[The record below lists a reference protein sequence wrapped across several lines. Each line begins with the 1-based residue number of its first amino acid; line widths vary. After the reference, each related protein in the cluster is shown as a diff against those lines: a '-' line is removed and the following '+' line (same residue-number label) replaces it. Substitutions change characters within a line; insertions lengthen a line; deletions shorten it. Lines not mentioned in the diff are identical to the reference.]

1 MRRFRDIVED
11 IKAPSPQSLWLDNGK
26 LKFFGT
32 KGWVSMVGEG
42 DDDRQELEEKVD
54 NLDKEV
60 GSIQKDVAVLNSKA
74 TIELEIGNSEN
85 VKANNLAK
93 LQAIQSVDHLFFA
106 DIDYGYGAAKWLP
119 TTGGEAF
126 IVTSSGKAVIYN
138 ITTDGSITKAST
150 DIDLANPNTDL
161 FEVVTELPT
170 ENIST
175 SKLYCVL
182 SSKVGEENKYTEYA
196 YIKQTDG
203 QFAWE
208 KMGEFQAEPD
218 LSGYAKLSGATFTG
232 NVTIPGL
239 INTNWVN
246 IKSIDNANGNS
257 TYLKAYRPNER
268 SANRTYST
276 NGYIADIGA
285 PEDFIFTLEDG
296 TKVTKSI
303 RVISTTTSQ
312 NVVNNNGGE
321 YGE

>member
-11 IKAPSPQSLWLDNGK
+11 IKAPSPQSLWLDKGK

-32 KGWVSMVGEG
+32 KGWASMVGEG
-42 DDDRQELEEKVD
+42 DEDRKELEEKVD

-60 GSIQKDVAVLNSKA
+60 GNIQRDVTVLNSKA
-74 TIELEIGNSEN
+74 VIELEIGNSET

-126 IVTSSGKAVIYN
+126 IVTSSGRAVIYN
-138 ITTDGSITKAST
+138 IDKDGSITKAST
-150 DIDLANPNTDL
+150 DIDLTNPNTDL

-208 KMGEFQAEPD
+208 KMGEFKAEPD
-218 LSGYAKLSGATFTG
+218 LSDYAKLG
-232 NVTIPGL
+232 NDAGFRDLYTTTRFSCNL
-239 INTNWVN
+239 IQPYGGV
-246 IKSIDNANGNS
+246 S
-257 TYLKAYRPNER
+257 YLKSDTHSDVSEIKVYNTFG
-268 SANRTYST
+268 SLT
-276 NGYIADIGA
+276 NVG
-285 PEDFIFTLEDG
+285 EEESFVFTLEDG
-296 TKVTKSI
+296 STVTKSI
-303 RVISTTTSQ
+303 RVISTTTSKA
-312 NVVNNNGGE
+312 GA
-321 YGE
+321 

>member
-11 IKAPSPQSLWLDNGK
+11 IKAPSTQSLWLDKGK

-32 KGWVSMVGEG
+32 KGWASMIGEG
-42 DDDRQELEEKVD
+42 NVDSQELKEKVD

-60 GSIQKDVAVLNSKA
+60 GNIQKDVAVLNSKA
-74 TIELEIGNSEN
+74 VIELEIGNSES
-85 VKANNLAK
+85 VKANNLTK
-93 LQAIQSVDHLFFA
+93 LQAIQSVDPLFFA

-126 IVTSSGKAVIYN
+126 IVTSSGRAVIYT
-138 ITTDGSITKAST
+138 IGKDGSVTKAST
-150 DIDLANPNTDL
+150 DIDLTNPNTDL

-208 KMGEFQAEPD
+208 KMGEFKAEPD

-232 NVTIPGL
+232 KVDIKANLDVSNFGATGGL
-239 INTNWVN
+239 YFNTLG
-246 IKSIDNANGNS
+246 GNS
-257 TYLKAYRPNER
+257 LD
-268 SANRTYST
+268 
-276 NGYIADIGA
+276 GYIICTKDASPQKVFASNGSLQNIGT
-285 PEDFIFTLEDG
+285 EESFVFTLEDG
-296 TKVTKSI
+296 SKVTKSI
-303 RVISTTTSQ
+303 RVVSTTNS
-312 NVVNNNGGE
+312 
-321 YGE
+321 

>member
-1 MRRFRDIVED
+1 MLRKRNIVESTTP
-11 IKAPSPQSLWLDNGK
+11 PSIDSLWLNKGIAKVFVNGE
-26 LKFFGT
+26 
-32 KGWVSMVGEG
+32 WVTIAGGETP
-42 DDDRQELEEKVD
+42 DQKELEEKVD

-60 GSIQKDVAVLNSKA
+60 GTIQKDVAVLNSKA
-74 TIELEIGNSEN
+74 VIELEIGNSES

-106 DIDYGYGAAKWLP
+106 DIDYGYGAAKWLS

-126 IVTSSGKAVIYN
+126 IVTSSGRAVIYN
-138 ITTDGSITKAST
+138 IGKDGSVTKAST

-208 KMGEFQAEPD
+208 KMGEFNAAPD
-218 LSGYAKLSGATFTG
+218 LSGYAKLSSS
-232 NVTIPGL
+232 
-239 INTNWVN
+239 N
-246 IKSIDNANGNS
+246 IFNGNITTTGVMYMS
-257 TYLKAYRPNER
+257 AIGKSNTGYLR
-268 SANRTYST
+268 SELSSDRSESRVYASS
-276 NGYIADIGA
+276 GGLVQIG
-285 PEDFIFTLEDG
+285 PEESFTFTLEDG
-296 TKVTKSI
+296 SKVTKSI
-303 RVISTTTSQ
+303 RVVSTTNS
-312 NVVNNNGGE
+312 
-321 YGE
+321 

>member
-11 IKAPSPQSLWLDNGK
+11 IKAPSPQGLWLDKGK

-32 KGWVSMVGEG
+32 KGWTSMVGEG
-42 DDDRQELEEKVD
+42 DEDRQELEEKVG

-60 GSIQKDVAVLNSKA
+60 GNIQKDVAVLNSKA
-74 TIELEIGNSEN
+74 VIELEIGNSES

-126 IVTSSGKAVIYN
+126 IVTSSGRAVIYT
-138 ITTDGSITKAST
+138 IGKDGSVTKAST
-150 DIDLANPNTDL
+150 DIDLTNPNTDL

-208 KMGEFQAEPD
+208 KMGEFQAKPD
-218 LSGYAKLSGATFTG
+218 LSGYAKLSGASFTG
-232 NVTIPGL
+232 AIAIYDWLKVIGGIQPNDNKYLPIRD
-239 INTNWVN
+239 NRYN
-246 IKSIDNANGNS
+246 KSNYTFAGDG
-257 TYLKAYRPNER
+257 T
-268 SANRTYST
+268 
-276 NGYIADIGA
+276 IADIGT
-285 PEDFIFTLEDG
+285 PEDFVFTLEDG
-296 TKVTKSI
+296 STVTKSI
-303 RVISTTTSQ
+303 RVISTTTSKA
-312 NVVNNNGGE
+312 GA
-321 YGE
+321 

>member
-11 IKAPSPQSLWLDNGK
+11 IKAPSPQSLWLDKGK

-32 KGWVSMVGEG
+32 KGWASMIGEG
-42 DDDRQELEEKVD
+42 DEDRQELEEKVD

-60 GSIQKDVAVLNSKA
+60 GNIQKDVTVLNSKA
-74 TIELEIGNSEN
+74 VIELEIGNSES

-126 IVTSSGKAVIYN
+126 IVTSSGRAVIYT
-138 ITTDGSITKAST
+138 IDKDGSVTKAST
-150 DIDLANPNTDL
+150 DIDLTNPNTDL

-208 KMGEFQAEPD
+208 KMGEFKAEPD

-232 NVTIPGL
+232 DIIMGGTSSIFHSYLRACWVASYNNKYFYTPESNKSNVTY
-239 INTNWVN
+239 
-246 IKSIDNANGNS
+246 A
-257 TYLKAYRPNER
+257 
-268 SANRTYST
+268 T
-276 NGYIADIGA
+276 NGTLADIGI
-285 PEDFIFTLEDG
+285 PEDFTFTLEDG
-296 TKVTKSI
+296 TTVTKSI

-321 YGE
+321 DGE

>member
-11 IKAPSPQSLWLDNGK
+11 IKAPSSQSLWLDNGK

-32 KGWVSMVGEG
+32 KGWVSMVGG
-42 DDDRQELEEKVD
+42 GDDRQELEEKVD

-74 TIELEIGNSEN
+74 IIELEIGNSEN

-106 DIDYGYGAAKWLP
+106 DIDYGYGAAKWSP

-126 IVTSSGKAVIYN
+126 IVTSSGRAVIYN

-175 SKLYCVL
+175 SRLYCVL

-196 YIKQTDG
+196 YIKQTDD
-203 QFAWE
+203 QYAWE
-208 KMGEFQAEPD
+208 KMGEFKAEPD
-218 LSGYAKLSGATFTG
+218 LSNYARLDTNNFFDKNVSIGRELKVGWSISVNQIRQFSGKYLQININPSPTKTF
-232 NVTIPGL
+232 VTDG
-239 INTNWVN
+239 T
-246 IKSIDNANGNS
+246 
-257 TYLKAYRPNER
+257 
-268 SANRTYST
+268 
-276 NGYIADIGA
+276 IAEIGT
-285 PEDFIFTLEDG
+285 EENLVFTLEDG
-296 TKVTKSI
+296 STVTKKI
-303 RVISTTTSQ
+303 RVLSNTTTPAT
-312 NVVNNNGGE
+312 
-321 YGE
+321 

>member
-11 IKAPSPQSLWLDNGK
+11 IKAPSTQSLWLDKGK

-32 KGWVSMVGEG
+32 KGWASMIGEG
-42 DDDRQELEEKVD
+42 NVDSQELEEKVD

-60 GSIQKDVAVLNSKA
+60 GNIQKDVAVLNSKA
-74 TIELEIGNSEN
+74 VIELEIGNSES

-126 IVTSSGKAVIYN
+126 IVTSSGRAVIYT
-138 ITTDGSITKAST
+138 IGKDGSVTKAST
-150 DIDLANPNTDL
+150 DIDLTNPNTDL

-208 KMGEFQAEPD
+208 KMGEFKAEPD
-218 LSGYAKLSGATFTG
+218 LSGYAKLSGARFTG
-232 NVTIPGL
+232 DITLAGSASIRNSYLAGCWITKDFDHYLYTPDS
-239 INTNWVN
+239 NKPN
-246 IKSIDNANGNS
+246 I
-257 TYLKAYRPNER
+257 TYA
-268 SANRTYST
+268 T
-276 NGYIADIGA
+276 NGTLADIGTQ
-285 PEDFIFTLEDG
+285 EDFVFTLEDG
-296 TKVTKSI
+296 STVTKSI
-303 RVISTTTSQ
+303 RVISTTSQ
-312 NVVNNNGGE
+312 AGA
-321 YGE
+321 

>member
-11 IKAPSPQSLWLDNGK
+11 IKAPSPQSLWLNKGK

-32 KGWVSMVGEG
+32 KGWTSMVGEENG
-42 DDDRQELEEKVD
+42 DRQELEEKVD

-60 GSIQKDVAVLNSKA
+60 GDIQKDVAVLNSKA
-74 TIELEIGNSEN
+74 VIELEIGNSES

-126 IVTSSGKAVIYN
+126 IVTSSGRAVIYN
-138 ITTDGSITKAST
+138 IGKDGSVAKAST
-150 DIDLANPNTDL
+150 DIDLTNPNTDL

-182 SSKVGEENKYTEYA
+182 SSKAGEENKYTEYA

-208 KMGEFQAEPD
+208 KMGEFNATPN
-218 LSGYAKLSGATFTG
+218 LSGYAKLHADNIFRCNNIFAAGFTVQIDALKVAG
-232 NVTIPGL
+232 IGRSVAGYLFDKSDPVR
-239 INTNWVN
+239 TNHTV
-246 IKSIDNANGNS
+246 
-257 TYLKAYRPNER
+257 Y
-268 SANRTYST
+268 T
-276 NGYIADIGA
+276 NDGKKADIGI
-285 PEDFIFTLEDG
+285 EESFVFTLEDG
-296 TKVTKSI
+296 SKVTKSI
-303 RVISTTTSQ
+303 RVVSTTNS
-312 NVVNNNGGE
+312 
-321 YGE
+321 

>member
-11 IKAPSPQSLWLDNGK
+11 IKAPSPQSLWLDKGK

-32 KGWVSMVGEG
+32 KGWTSMVGE
-42 DDDRQELEEKVD
+42 ELEKKVD

-74 TIELEIGNSEN
+74 VIELEIGNSES

-126 IVTSSGKAVIYN
+126 IVTSNGRAVIYTIGN
-138 ITTDGSITKAST
+138 DGSVTKAST
-150 DIDLANPNTDL
+150 DIDLTNPNTDL

-208 KMGEFQAEPD
+208 KMGEFKAEPD
-218 LSGYAKLSGATFTG
+218 LSGYAKLT
-232 NVTIPGL
+232 
-239 INTNWVN
+239 
-246 IKSIDNANGNS
+246 
-257 TYLKAYRPNER
+257 
-268 SANRTYST
+268 
-276 NGYIADIGA
+276 DIGA
-285 PEDFIFTLEDG
+285 PENFTFTLEDG
-296 TKVTKSI
+296 STVTKSI
-303 RVISTTTSQ
+303 RVISTTSQ
-312 NVVNNNGGE
+312 AGA
-321 YGE
+321 

>member
-11 IKAPSPQSLWLDNGK
+11 IKAPSPQSLWLNKGK

-32 KGWVSMVGEG
+32 KGWTSMVGEENG
-42 DDDRQELEEKVD
+42 DRQELEEKVD

-60 GSIQKDVAVLNSKA
+60 GDIQKDVAVLNSKA
-74 TIELEIGNSEN
+74 VIELEIGNSET

-126 IVTSSGKAVIYN
+126 IVTSSGRAVIYN
-138 ITTDGSITKAST
+138 IGKDGSVTKAST

-182 SSKVGEENKYTEYA
+182 SSTAGEENKYTEYA

-208 KMGEFQAEPD
+208 KMGEFSATPD
-218 LSGYAKLSGATFTG
+218 LSGYAKLNADNIFRCNSVFATGYTVQVDAFKVAGIVKGVSGYLFDKSDA
-232 NVTIPGL
+232 VR
-239 INTNWVN
+239 TNHTV
-246 IKSIDNANGNS
+246 
-257 TYLKAYRPNER
+257 Y
-268 SANRTYST
+268 T
-276 NGYIADIGA
+276 NDGKKADIGI
-285 PEDFIFTLEDG
+285 EESFIFTLEDG
-296 TKVTKSI
+296 SKVTKSI
-303 RVISTTTSQ
+303 RVVSTTNS
-312 NVVNNNGGE
+312 
-321 YGE
+321 

>member
-74 TIELEIGNSEN
+74 TIELEIGNSET

-126 IVTSSGKAVIYN
+126 IVTSSGRAVIYN
-138 ITTDGSITKAST
+138 IGKDGSVTKAST

-182 SSKVGEENKYTEYA
+182 SSKAGEENKYTEYA

-203 QFAWE
+203 QYAWE
-208 KMGEFQAEPD
+208 KMGEFKAEPN
-218 LSGYAKLSGATFTG
+218 LSGYAKLNAFNTYTG
-232 NVTIPGL
+232 QN
-239 INTNWVN
+239 NF
-246 IKSIDNANGNS
+246 NGI
-257 TYLKAYRPNER
+257 TYLYAATIDFIRIASDKAFL
-268 SANRTYST
+268 RTYEKSFRSPT
-276 NGYIADIGA
+276 KTYTTDGGLTEIG
-285 PEDFIFTLEDG
+285 PEESFVFTLEDG
-296 TKVTKSI
+296 SKVTKSI
-303 RVISTTTSQ
+303 RVVSTTNS
-312 NVVNNNGGE
+312 
-321 YGE
+321 

>member
-11 IKAPSPQSLWLDNGK
+11 IKAPSPQSLWLNKGK

-74 TIELEIGNSEN
+74 IIELEISNSEN

-126 IVTSSGKAVIYN
+126 IVTSSGRAVIYN
-138 ITTDGSITKAST
+138 IGKDGSVTKAST
-150 DIDLANPNTDL
+150 DIDLTNPNTEL
-161 FEVVTELPT
+161 FEVVTTLPI

-175 SKLYCVL
+175 SKIYCVP
-182 SSKVGEENKYTEYA
+182 SVRVGEENKYIEYA
-196 YIKQTDG
+196 YIQQSDG
-203 QFAWE
+203 QYAWE
-208 KMGEFQAEPD
+208 KMGEFQAQPS
-218 LSGYAKLSGATFTG
+218 LSKYAGLDEYNIFNGDNYFNGILAVSGQFMIDA
-232 NVTIPGL
+232 
-239 INTNWVN
+239 
-246 IKSIDNANGNS
+246 IKSQNS
-257 TYLKAYRPNER
+257 IYLRAYDKNDQSSTKTYV
-268 SANRTYST
+268 T
-276 NGYIADIGA
+276 NGELANIGTE
-285 PEDFIFTLEDG
+285 EDFVFTLEDG
-296 TKVTKSI
+296 SKVTKSI
-303 RVISTTTSQ
+303 RVLSTTIIPAP
-312 NVVNNNGGE
+312 
-321 YGE
+321 

>member
-126 IVTSSGKAVIYN
+126 IVTSSGRAVIYN
-138 ITTDGSITKAST
+138 IGKDGSVTKAST
-150 DIDLANPNTDL
+150 DIDLTNPNTDL

-175 SKLYCVL
+175 SRLYCVL

-196 YIKQTDG
+196 YIKQTNG
-203 QFAWE
+203 QYAWE
-208 KMGEFQAEPD
+208 KMGEFKAEPD
-218 LSGYAKLSGATFTG
+218 LSQYARLDVNTTFDK
-232 NVTIPGL
+232 NVTIGREL
-239 INTNWVN
+239 RVCWSIATNQIRQFSGKYLQIDINPSPTKTFVT
-246 IKSIDNANGNS
+246 DG
-257 TYLKAYRPNER
+257 T
-268 SANRTYST
+268 
-276 NGYIADIGA
+276 IAEIGTE
-285 PEDFIFTLEDG
+285 EDLIFTLEDG
-296 TKVTKSI
+296 STVTKKI
-303 RVISTTTSQ
+303 RVLSSTTTPAT
-312 NVVNNNGGE
+312 
-321 YGE
+321 

>member
-11 IKAPSPQSLWLDNGK
+11 IKAPSPQSLWLDKGK

-32 KGWVSMVGEG
+32 KGWASMIGEG
-42 DDDRQELEEKVD
+42 DEDRQELEEKVD

-60 GSIQKDVAVLNSKA
+60 GNIQKDVAVLNSKA
-74 TIELEIGNSEN
+74 VIELEIGNSES

-126 IVTSSGKAVIYN
+126 IVTSSGRAVIYT
-138 ITTDGSITKAST
+138 IDKDGSVTKAST
-150 DIDLANPNTDL
+150 DIDLTNPNTDL

-170 ENIST
+170 KNIST

-208 KMGEFQAEPD
+208 KMGEFKAEPD
-218 LSGYAKLSGATFTG
+218 LSGYAKLNHDVEFNRIELNAHTGYALNSIGHNYLDDLIVNKLASLNDAHSNTVFATDG
-232 NVTIPGL
+232 SH
-239 INTNWVN
+239 VN
-246 IKSIDNANGNS
+246 IG
-257 TYLKAYRPNER
+257 T
-268 SANRTYST
+268 
-276 NGYIADIGA
+276 

-296 TKVTKSI
+296 STVTKSI
-303 RVISTTTSQ
+303 RVIYTTNS
-312 NVVNNNGGE
+312 
-321 YGE
+321 

>member
-1 MRRFRDIVED
+1 MRRFKDIVED
-11 IKAPSPQSLWLDNGK
+11 IKAPSPQSLWLNKGK

-32 KGWVSMVGEG
+32 KGWTSMTGEG
-42 DDDRQELEEKVD
+42 GEDRQELEEKVD

-60 GSIQKDVAVLNSKA
+60 GNIQKDVAVLNSKA
-74 TIELEIGNSEN
+74 VIELEIGNSES

-126 IVTSSGKAVIYN
+126 IVTSSGRAVIYTIGN
-138 ITTDGSITKAST
+138 DGSVTKAST
-150 DIDLANPNTDL
+150 DIDLTNPNTDF

-218 LSGYAKLSGATFTG
+218 LSGYAKLT
-232 NVTIPGL
+232 
-239 INTNWVN
+239 
-246 IKSIDNANGNS
+246 
-257 TYLKAYRPNER
+257 
-268 SANRTYST
+268 
-276 NGYIADIGA
+276 DIGA
-285 PEDFIFTLEDG
+285 PENFTFTLEDG
-296 TKVTKSI
+296 STVTKSI
-303 RVISTTTSQ
+303 RVISTTSQ
-312 NVVNNNGGE
+312 AGA
-321 YGE
+321 

>member
-11 IKAPSPQSLWLDNGK
+11 IKAPSPQSLWLNKGK

-32 KGWVSMVGEG
+32 KGWTSMVGEG
-42 DDDRQELEEKVD
+42 DEDRQELEEKVD
-54 NLDKEV
+54 KLDKEV
-60 GSIQKDVAVLNSKA
+60 GSIQNNISILNSKA
-74 TIELEIGNSEN
+74 VIELEIGNSES

-126 IVTSSGKAVIYN
+126 IVTSSGRAVIYT
-138 ITTDGSITKAST
+138 IGKDGSVTKAST
-150 DIDLANPNTDL
+150 DIDLTNPNTDL

-182 SSKVGEENKYTEYA
+182 SSTAGEENKYTEYA

-208 KMGEFQAEPD
+208 KMGEFNATPD

-232 NVTIPGL
+232 PVSLNKNWYPYGYVMPTRGKYFWATIEDPR
-239 INTNWVN
+239 
-246 IKSIDNANGNS
+246 
-257 TYLKAYRPNER
+257 KAYV
-268 SANRTYST
+268 S
-276 NGYIADIGA
+276 NGDLADIGT
-285 PEDFIFTLEDG
+285 EESFVFTLEDG
-296 TKVTKSI
+296 SKVTKSI
-303 RVISTTTSQ
+303 RVVSTTNS
-312 NVVNNNGGE
+312 
-321 YGE
+321 

>member
-74 TIELEIGNSEN
+74 TIELEIGNSET

-126 IVTSSGKAVIYN
+126 IVTSSGRAVIYN
-138 ITTDGSITKAST
+138 IGKDGSVTKASA
-150 DIDLANPNTDL
+150 DIDLTNPNTEL
-161 FEVVTELPT
+161 FEVVITLPI

-175 SKLYCVL
+175 SKIYIVP
-182 SSKVGEENKYTEYA
+182 SVRVGENKYIEYA
-196 YIKQTDG
+196 YIQRSDG
-203 QFAWE
+203 QYAWR
-208 KMGEFQAEPD
+208 KMGEFQAQPS
-218 LSGYAKLSGATFTG
+218 LSRYARLNEYNIFNG
-232 NVTIPGL
+232 NNYFNGIVAIAGEFL
-239 INTNWVN
+239 INN
-246 IKSIDNANGNS
+246 IKSNNS
-257 TYLKAYRPNER
+257 IYLRAYDKNDQSSTKTYV
-268 SANRTYST
+268 T
-276 NGYIADIGA
+276 NGGLVDIGTEEA
-285 PEDFIFTLEDG
+285 LTFTLEDG
-296 TKVTKSI
+296 STVTKKI
-303 RVISTTTSQ
+303 RVLSNTTTPAT
-312 NVVNNNGGE
+312 
-321 YGE
+321 

>member
-11 IKAPSPQSLWLDNGK
+11 IKAPSPQSLWLNKGK

-32 KGWVSMVGEG
+32 KGWTSMVGEG
-42 DDDRQELEEKVD
+42 NEDRQELEEKVD
-54 NLDKEV
+54 KLDKEV
-60 GSIQKDVAVLNSKA
+60 GSIQNNISILNSKA
-74 TIELEIGNSEN
+74 VIELEIGNSES

-126 IVTSSGKAVIYN
+126 IVTSSGRAVIYT
-138 ITTDGSITKAST
+138 IGKDGSVTKAST
-150 DIDLANPNTDL
+150 DIDLTNPNTDL

-208 KMGEFQAEPD
+208 KMGEFNATPD
-218 LSGYAKLSGATFTG
+218 LSGYAKIHSENTYTGTNIFNGRIRLGSNWEPYGYVVPTNNKYFWAT
-232 NVTIPGL
+232 
-239 INTNWVN
+239 INNPR
-246 IKSIDNANGNS
+246 
-257 TYLKAYRPNER
+257 KAYV
-268 SANRTYST
+268 S
-276 NGYIADIGA
+276 NGDLADIGD
-285 PEDFIFTLEDG
+285 EESFVFTLEDG
-296 TKVTKSI
+296 SKVTKSI
-303 RVISTTTSQ
+303 RVLSTTTTPAT
-312 NVVNNNGGE
+312 
-321 YGE
+321 

>member
-11 IKAPSPQSLWLDNGK
+11 IKAPSPQSLWLDKGK

-32 KGWVSMVGEG
+32 KGWASIVDEW
-42 DDDRQELEEKVD
+42 DEDRQELEEKVD

-60 GSIQKDVAVLNSKA
+60 GNIQKDVAVLNSKA
-74 TIELEIGNSEN
+74 VIELEIGNSES

-126 IVTSSGKAVIYN
+126 IVTSSGRAVIYT
-138 ITTDGSITKAST
+138 IGKDGSVTKASA
-150 DIDLANPNTDL
+150 DIDLTNPNTDL

-182 SSKVGEENKYTEYA
+182 SSVVGEENKYTEYA

-208 KMGEFQAEPD
+208 KMGEFRAEPD
-218 LSGYAKLSGATFTG
+218 LSGYAKLSGARFVGKVIIGSTEFNGSDLTLPRGLSFTQ
-232 NVTIPGL
+232 NNASVDFRRADAI
-239 INTNWVN
+239 
-246 IKSIDNANGNS
+246 NANKTMAVGTQNNFLDVG
-257 TYLKAYRPNER
+257 TQ
-268 SANRTYST
+268 
-276 NGYIADIGA
+276 
-285 PEDFIFTLEDG
+285 EDFIFTLEDG

-303 RVISTTTSQ
+303 RVISTTSQ
-312 NVVNNNGGE
+312 AGA
-321 YGE
+321 